1 MEDPGSQT
9 IYLQLSILFL
19 LTLFNAFF
27 SASEMALVSL
37 NRSRVEQKAAEG
49 EKKFVRLLTVLENPN
64 NFLSTI
70 QVGITFISILS
81 GASLA
86 NDLGAVFAKWMGN
99 SATAQ
104 TAGYWLA
111 LAMLTFVSIVLGELY
126 PKRIAMNM
134 KENLAVVTAPVIIFL
149 GKIVSPFVW
158 LLSASTN
165 LISRITPMNFDDADE
180 QMTRDEIE
188 YILTK
193 SEQTLDAEEIEM
205 LQGIFNLDEMMA
217 REVMVPRTDAF
228 MVDIEDDINVIMPE
242 ILRQNF
248 SRIPV
253 YEGDKDNII
262 GLIHTKKILAESFT
276 NGFDQLN
283 IRRIMQEPLFVPE
296 TIFVDDLLKS
306 LRNTQ
311 NQMAILLDE
320 YGGVS
325 GIVTLED
332 LLEEIVGEI
341 DDETDKTEIFVR
353 EIAENTFIVQGSMTL
368 NDFNEYFNLDLSS
381 DDVDTI
387 AGFYLTGLG
396 TIPSQ
401 DEKEAYELDNN
412 GFHIVMVNDK
422 VKNGRVTKL
431 KILITPLDD
440 ENGEKD

>member
-9 IYLQLSILFL
+9 IYLQLLILFL

-37 NRSRVEQKAAEG
+37 NRSRVEQKAADG
-49 EKKFVRLLTVLENPN
+49 EKKYIRLLQVLENPN

-99 SATAQ
+99 STTAQ

-158 LLSASTN
+158 LLSAATN

-193 SEQTLDAEEIEM
+193 SEKTLDAEEIEM
-205 LQGIFNLDEMMA
+205 LQGVFSLDELMA

-228 MVDIEDDINVIMPE
+228 MVDIEDDTATIMAA
-242 ILRQNF
+242 ILKQNF

-253 YEGDKDNII
+253 YDGDKDNII
-262 GLIHTKKILAESFT
+262 GLIHTKKILSEAFS
-276 NGFDQLN
+276 NGFDNLN

-296 TIFVDDLLKS
+296 TIFVDDLLTS

-320 YGGVS
+320 YGGVA
-325 GIVTLED
+325 GLVTLED

-353 EIAENTFIVQGSMTL
+353 EIADNTYIVQGNMTL
-368 NDFNEYFNLDLSS
+368 NDFNEHFEMELES
-381 DDVDTI
+381 DNVDTI
-387 AGFYLTGLG
+387 AGYYLTGVG

-401 DEKEAYELDNN
+401 DEKVSFEVDSKDHHLVL
-412 GFHIVMVNDK
+412 INDK
-422 VKNGRVTKL
+422 VKNGRITKL
-431 KILITPLDD
+431 KLLITPL
-440 ENGEKD
+440 EKEETDKD

>member
-158 LLSASTN
+158 LLSAATN

-368 NDFNEYFNLDLSS
+368 NDFNEHFDLDLSS

-431 KILITPLDD
+431 KILITPIHD
-440 ENGEKD
+440 ENEEKD

>member
-9 IYLQLSILFL
+9 IYLQLLILFL

-37 NRSRVEQKAAEG
+37 NRSRVEQKAADG
-49 EKKFVRLLTVLENPN
+49 EKKYIRLLQVLENPN

-86 NDLGAVFAKWMGN
+86 NDLGAVFSKWMGN
-99 SATAQ
+99 STTAQ

-158 LLSASTN
+158 LLSAATN

-193 SEQTLDAEEIEM
+193 SEKTLDAEEIEM
-205 LQGIFNLDEMMA
+205 LQGVFSLDELMA

-228 MVDIEDDINVIMPE
+228 MVDIEDDTATIMAA
-242 ILRQNF
+242 ILKQNF

-253 YEGDKDNII
+253 YDGDKDNII
-262 GLIHTKKILAESFT
+262 GLIHTKKILSEAFS
-276 NGFDQLN
+276 NGFDNLN

-296 TIFVDDLLKS
+296 TIFVDDLLTS

-320 YGGVS
+320 YGGVA
-325 GIVTLED
+325 GLVTLED

-353 EIAENTFIVQGSMTL
+353 EIAENTYIVQGNMTL
-368 NDFNEYFNLDLSS
+368 NDFNEHFEMELES
-381 DDVDTI
+381 DNVDTI
-387 AGFYLTGLG
+387 AGYYLTGVG

-401 DEKEAYELDNN
+401 DEKVSFEVDSKDHHLVL
-412 GFHIVMVNDK
+412 INDK

-431 KILITPLDD
+431 KLLITPL
-440 ENGEKD
+440 EKEETDKD

>member
-368 NDFNEYFNLDLSS
+368 NDFNEHFDLDLSS

-431 KILITPLDD
+431 KIIITPLDD
-440 ENGEKD
+440 ENEEKD

>member
-228 MVDIEDDINVIMPE
+228 MVNIEDDINVIMQE

-368 NDFNEYFNLDLSS
+368 NDFNEYFDLDLSS

-440 ENGEKD
+440 ENEEKD

>member
-412 GFHIVMVNDK
+412 GFHIVMINDK

-440 ENGEKD
+440 ENEEKD